1 MLLEGVAAHIVGDCQ
16 TRKACTDLSIRNN
29 NTVHTIM
36 ECVPSS
42 SVETSLKKLRPI
54 LPAEEKRR
62 DQGADVIGRNKYCAY
77 TKCNEDEQVYTACDE
92 CMRTFCNKHINSG
105 IHTCHQQKAA
115 TLGPLTVTHTT
126 SSGTMHDGV
135 IVYRSPPPGCSSI
148 EDSKTM
154 YSSPSP
160 PSLVEDQDQDQD
172 QEEEPYQTEPVD
184 LSVPR
189 KRSNSQSESNK
200 TNYPAKSFKT
210 YHKVDSNGA
219 LDLKKHSAATLN
231 IPSPVLRHNDRRHD
245 MDDML
250 TVDEM
255 VDEEDDHEDD
265 DDQPNVS
272 LESIT
277 RTGAGALIKI
287 TRAADDLIS
296 ENLARTWQ
304 PPHHAISHQSSGSR
318 RGPRMVVPT
327 AGDPNLPLSLQTV
340 VMDHGKRRRVH
351 QCDFAGCNK
360 VYTKSSHLKAH
371 RRTHTGEKPYKCQWD
386 GCGWS
391 FARSDELTRH
401 YRKHT
406 GDKPFKCTHCDRAF
420 SRSDHLS
427 LHMKRH

>member
-1 MLLEGVAAHIVGDCQ
+1 
-16 TRKACTDLSIRNN
+16 
-29 NTVHTIM
+29 M

-105 IHTCHQQKAA
+105 IHTCQQQKAA

-135 IVYRSPPPGCSSI
+135 IVYRSHPPGCSSI

-154 YSSPSP
+154 YGSPSP
-160 PSLVEDQDQDQD
+160 PTLVEDQ
-172 QEEEPYQTEPVD
+172 EPYQTEPVD

-200 TNYPAKSFKT
+200 TTNYPAKSFKT

-250 TVDEM
+250 TADDN
-255 VDEEDDHEDD
+255 DEEDDHEED

-277 RTGAGALIKI
+277 RTGAGALMKI

-296 ENLARTWQ
+296 DNLARTWQ
-304 PPHHAISHQSSGSR
+304 PPHAISQSSGSR
-318 RGPRMVVPT
+318 RPRMVVPT

-406 GDKPFKCTHCDRAF
+406 GDKPFKCPHCERAF